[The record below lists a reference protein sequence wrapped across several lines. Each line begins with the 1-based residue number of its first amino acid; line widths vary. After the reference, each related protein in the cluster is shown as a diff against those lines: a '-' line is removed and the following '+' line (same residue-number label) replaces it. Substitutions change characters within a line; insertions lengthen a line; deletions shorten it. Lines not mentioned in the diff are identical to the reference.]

1 MNAKQQKAVNEK
13 SIYAGRLKK
22 DLFGSALLLLV
33 TIIHW
38 LSAPFTAE
46 TYLFYGVIYTIMAAE
61 DIYIYRKMKVEQAWI
76 DKSMRDM
83 TDAEKRT
90 GR

>member
-1 MNAKQQKAVNEK
+1 MDTRQQKAVNKK

-38 LSAPFTAE
+38 LSVDFTPG
-46 TYLFYGVIYTIMAAE
+46 TYLFYGVVYTVMALE
-61 DIYIYRKMKVEQAWI
+61 DVYIYDKMKAEQKWI
-76 DKSMRDM
+76 EKSMRH
-83 TDAEKRT
+83 K
-90 GR
+90 

>member
-1 MNAKQQKAVNEK
+1 MDTRQQKAVNKK

-38 LSAPFTAE
+38 LSADFTPG
-46 TYLFYGVIYTIMAAE
+46 TYLFYGVVYTVMALE
-61 DIYIYRKMKVEQAWI
+61 DVYIYRKMKAEQKCI
-76 DKSMRDM
+76 EKSMWH
-83 TDAEKRT
+83 K
-90 GR
+90 

>member
-1 MNAKQQKAVNEK
+1 MDTRQQKAVNKK

-38 LSAPFTAE
+38 LSADFTTG
-46 TYLFYGVIYTIMAAE
+46 TYLFYGVVYTVMALE
-61 DIYIYRKMKVEQAWI
+61 DVYIYRKMKAEQKWI
-76 DKSMRDM
+76 EKSIRH
-83 TDAEKRT
+83 K
-90 GR
+90 

>member
-1 MNAKQQKAVNEK
+1 MNAKQQKAVNKK

-22 DLFGSALLLLV
+22 DLFGSALLLLM

-38 LSAPFTAE
+38 ISAPFTTDA
-46 TYLFYGVIYTIMAAE
+46 YLFYGVIYVIMATE
-61 DIYIYRKMKVEQAWI
+61 DLYIYWKMKAEQAWI
-76 DKSMRDM
+76 DKSM
-83 TDAEKRT
+83 TDTEKRA

>member
-1 MNAKQQKAVNEK
+1 MDTRQQKAVNKK

-38 LSAPFTAE
+38 LSVDFTPE
-46 TYLFYGVIYTIMAAE
+46 TYLFYGVVYTVMALE
-61 DIYIYRKMKVEQAWI
+61 DVYIYGKMKAEQKCI
-76 DKSMRDM
+76 EKSMRH
-83 TDAEKRT
+83 K
-90 GR
+90 